1 MFQIQS
7 NIPKVKDAYIV
18 GGSIRDLLLGR
29 SPVDYDI
36 AVMGNPEKFAK
47 KIIAKKTGHLVKMG
61 KPGQI
66 LIRVIS
72 ENNIYD
78 ISSMNGASI
87 EDDLYSRDFT
97 INAMAYSLSSGEII
111 DPLKGMQDLDGGR
124 IRMVSKD
131 VFNKDPVRLIRAY
144 RLGASMGFE
153 IEPQTRFAI
162 SDNAKLIHNSAGE
175 RIKSELF
182 KTFNT
187 RKSHYYLSQMVD
199 SGLLF
204 EIFPELYNLIECS
217 QNIYHQYDVF
227 EHTMKAFSYL
237 ETILNDYS
245 EFIPEISSQ
254 IHLSFN
260 NVKTALL
267 KCAILLHDIGK
278 PVVKTTD
285 NNGNSHFYGHCK
297 KSAEM
302 ARTISKRLKFSNYE
316 TNYMNF
322 ILRNHIK
329 PLSLFTAHQKNT
341 LTTKGLTRFF
351 IKCGGNTPDLLL
363 HAVADNK
370 GKEDENDELN
380 DRFIEFTKDLIHNF
394 LFVFKP
400 IKLKPPLINGYDLIN
415 EFGLT
420 PSPLFK
426 SILNLVE
433 YSRLSG
439 KIKSRQAALKL
450 VKDFLRSNK

>member
-1 MFQIQS
+1 MFRIQS
-7 NIPKVKDAYIV
+7 NIPKAKDAYIV

-47 KIIAKKTGHLVKMG
+47 KIAKKTGRLVKMG

-111 DPLKGMQDLDGGR
+111 DPLEGMQDLDER
-124 IRMVSKD
+124 RVRMVSKD
-131 VFNKDPVRLIRAY
+131 VFKKDPVRLIRAY

-162 SDNAKLIHNSAGE
+162 SDNAKLIRNSAGE

-204 EIFPELYNLIECS
+204 EIFPELYNLIGCS

-227 EHTMKAFSYL
+227 EHTMKAFSHL
-237 ETILNDYS
+237 ETILNDYN
-245 EFIPEISSQ
+245 EFISEISSQ

-260 NVKTALL
+260 DVKTALL

-278 PVVKTTD
+278 PAVKTTD
-285 NNGNSHFYGHCK
+285 NGGNFHFHGHCK

-302 ARTISKRLKFSNYE
+302 AKKISRRLKFSNYE
-316 TNYMNF
+316 TNYMDF
-322 ILRNHIK
+322 IIRNHIK
-329 PLSLFTAHQKNT
+329 SLSLFTAHQKKT

-370 GKEDENDELN
+370 GKEYEKDELIEK
-380 DRFIEFTKDLIHNF
+380 FVEFTKNLIHNF
-394 LFVFKP
+394 FSVFKP
-400 IKLKPPLINGYDLIN
+400 MKLKSPLINGYDLIN

-439 KIKSRQAALKL
+439 KIKSRQEALIL
-450 VKDFLRSNK
+450 VEDFLSSNK